1 MKKNI
6 SEIECDDAKKL
17 IEKLDLKYNIKFL
30 HWWKQGGIFKLIIVF
45 DNYNSLNRKE
55 IKNEI
60 SKVISDI
67 GISSFDDSDCAPSG
81 TNIIEQ
87 SLRDLISMP
96 SKKFLNIEFQNST
109 INNFHIEHT
118 VILRA

>member
-30 HWWKQGGIFKLIIVF
+30 HWWKQSGIFKLIIVF

-96 SKKFLNIEFQNST
+96 SKK
-109 INNFHIEHT
+109 
-118 VILRA
+118 ILKY